1 MLGRRLQR
9 PRSLAADF
17 QADDLHTKHTNNERL
32 KMFNFKF
39 PWTKRRDARLAAE
52 QEERDDAH
60 RRFLINTSER
70 AKEQRRLDAQRAR
83 ASAIEPPRHTG
94 LASVPYDGYIAQG
107 GVLTGAPE
115 SVTARPAG
123 GGGTFDGGG
132 ASGDWSSSACSSS
145 GSDSSSGSS
154 DSGGSC
160 SSD

>member
-1 MLGRRLQR
+1 
-9 PRSLAADF
+9 
-17 QADDLHTKHTNNERL
+17 
-32 KMFNFKF
+32 MFNLTF
-39 PWTKRRDARLAAE
+39 PWTKRREARLAAE
-52 QEERDDAH
+52 QKARDDAAW
-60 RRFLINTSER
+60 RAIIDAGKRAEER
-70 AKEQRRLDAQRAR
+70 RRLDAQRAR

-132 ASGDWSSSACSSS
+132 ASDDWGSSACSSS